1 MDKEK
6 AAPAPK
12 RESGKEN
19 LSSISIAQSTHFVKV
34 SDVLHALKEDDET
47 PTEWSKGY
55 NAALGDMK
63 TVIKGLKK
71 YRAEEDDVW
80 SRLRRDCEDPNSGLS
95 ACEYNVPGPNGGRYL
110 ISIMYRET
118 SKR

>member
-34 SDVLHALKEDDET
+34 SED
-47 PTEWSKGY
+47 GH
-55 NAALGDMK
+55 
-63 TVIKGLKK
+63 
-71 YRAEEDDVW
+71 
-80 SRLRRDCEDPNSGLS
+80 
-95 ACEYNVPGPNGGRYL
+95 
-110 ISIMYRET
+110 
-118 SKR
+118 